1 MRATDVGW
9 QDRHRVM
16 ITMATL
22 LPCLKCTIVSLQACV
37 DKAWQ
42 MHGAYI
48 RDMITVLQYEEGG

>member
-42 MHGAYI
+42 MH
-48 RDMITVLQYEEGG
+48 